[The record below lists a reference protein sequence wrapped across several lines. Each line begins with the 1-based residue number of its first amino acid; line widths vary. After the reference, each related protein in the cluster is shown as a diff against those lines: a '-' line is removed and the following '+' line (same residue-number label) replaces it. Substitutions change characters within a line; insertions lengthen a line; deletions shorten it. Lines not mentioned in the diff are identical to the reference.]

1 MRPRVGLAL
10 ASFALFAA
18 LSAPAVRAQD
28 TEPAA
33 TPTTKGPGA
42 IALADI
48 PVRAFADEGFA
59 QDVIL
64 RSKGRDP
71 AEKLTPRLDRLDRAV
86 REQTALFQ
94 QDDLRYLPVI
104 RLESL
109 ERHWRFYRKQ
119 FESWRDELK
128 DATTPYSDDA
138 SQLAKRRSAWE
149 ATRATAV
156 DGGMAPALAHR
167 VDSVLAEIA
176 VAEQAVSE
184 PLEKQIELSRRANLV
199 GENIDAGQKAV
210 AAAIA
215 YNDSRLRRIDSPPLW
230 RLDLQSRDSGSA
242 LESLKTGFAIETRFL
257 NEYNAA
263 NARTRQLYTWFEVLL
278 LPFLIWL
285 SFRSR
290 KIVSDDPEIQ
300 ASVRVLRRP
309 LSSWLLLVIIGL
321 LVIEP
326 DAPIILHQ
334 FVLLAALVPV
344 LRLLPPK
351 VYRVLGPWPYAAT
364 LLYLLNL
371 LSFLWLPNPL
381 IYRSYLLLVTLL
393 TLGTILWLLSRS
405 RARTDGV
412 QPTGAARIV
421 RIVAWIGIGVLFTS
435 AVSNVVG
442 NVTLAHMLTRA
453 LLNSGYVGL
462 ALFAGVTVLASLMRL
477 AMARRSVSR
486 FHIVTRHAGP
496 LLQRLSK
503 VLHVAAL
510 LVWIVIVMNAF
521 RVFRPV
527 YEATRNVLTY
537 PLQFGEISLTLWK
550 VTLFFFSIY
559 LAFWVARTVRLV
571 LHEEVLPKMSL
582 PRGVANSV
590 SSLSYYA
597 LLMVGLM
604 MALAAAGFEMD
615 QLALVVGALGVG
627 IGFGLQNVVNNFVSG
642 LILMF
647 ERPIQPGDVVEITG
661 TAGKVREIGM
671 RATTLTTFEGADVV
685 VPNGTLLSEKLINWT
700 LRDMNRR
707 LDVNVGVAYG
717 TDPKKVLELLMDV
730 TKSTPGVA
738 EEPQPTV
745 LFAGF
750 GASSLDFSVRAWT
763 NDFADW
769 VRVRSNLT
777 VRIHDAI
784 VEAGIEIPF
793 PQHDLHLRSV
803 SPDAGAVFAPR
814 TKAETAMEGDEGDAT
829 AGITSASDSGSRAE
843 GREPENDDGASVPA

>member
-1 MRPRVGLAL
+1 MRPRVGTVLA
-10 ASFALFAA
+10 AFAL
-18 LSAPAVRAQD
+18 LGTLIAPVARAQEV
-28 TEPAA
+28 EPAA
-33 TPTTKGPGA
+33 PPTKKGPEP
-42 IALADI
+42 IALEDI
-48 PVRAFADEGFA
+48 PVRAYADERFA
-59 QDVIL
+59 QDVML
-64 RSKGRDP
+64 RSKGSDP
-71 AEKLTPRLDRLDRAV
+71 VAGLTPRLDELDRAV

-94 QDDLRYLPVI
+94 HDELRYLPVI

-109 ERHWRFYRKQ
+109 ERHWRFYQKQ
-119 FESWRDELK
+119 FDKWRNELK
-128 DATTPYSDDA
+128 DATAPYSDDA
-138 SQLAKRRSAWE
+138 SQLAARRSAWD
-149 ATRATAV
+149 ATRAAAE

-176 VAEQAVSE
+176 VAEQAVSA
-184 PLEKQIELSRRANLV
+184 PLERQLQLSRRANLV
-199 GENIDAGQKAV
+199 GENIEAGEKAV

-215 YNDSRLRRIDSPPLW
+215 YNDSRLWRIDAPPLW
-230 RLDLQSRDSGSA
+230 RLDLQTRDTSKA
-242 LESLKTGFAIETRFL
+242 LESIKTGLEIETRFL
-257 NEYNAA
+257 TEYNAA
-263 NARTRQLYTWFEVLL
+263 NTRVRQVYAWFELLL
-278 LPFLIWL
+278 LPFLVWL

-300 ASVRVLRRP
+300 ASIRVLRRP
-309 LSSWLLLVIIGL
+309 FSSWLLLVIIGL
-321 LVIEP
+321 LVVER
-326 DAPIILHQ
+326 DAPVILHQ
-334 FVLLAALVPV
+334 LVLLAALVPV
-344 LRLLPPK
+344 LRLLPPE

-364 LLYLLNL
+364 ALYLLNL
-371 LSFLWLPNPL
+371 VGFLWLPNPL

-405 RARTDGV
+405 RARPDGP
-412 QPTGAARIV
+412 QPTGAARMV
-421 RIVAWIGIGVLFTS
+421 RVVAWVGVGVLLTS
-435 AVSNVVG
+435 AVSNVIG
-442 NVTLAHMLTRA
+442 NVTLAHMLTGA

-496 LLQRLSK
+496 LLQSLSK
-503 VLHVAAL
+503 LLHLAAL
-510 LVWIVIVMNAF
+510 LIWIVIVMNAF

-527 YEATRNVLTY
+527 YNVTKTVVTY
-537 PLQFGEISLTLWK
+537 PLKLGEISLTLWS
-550 VTLFFFSIY
+550 VILFFFSIY
-559 LAFWVARTVRLV
+559 LAFWIARTVRLV
-571 LHEEVLPKMSL
+571 LHEEVLPKMPL

-597 LLMVGLM
+597 LLMAGLV
-604 MALAAAGFEMD
+604 MALAAAGFELD
-615 QLALVVGALGVG
+615 QLAIVVGALGVG

-647 ERPIQPGDVVEITG
+647 ERPIQPGDIVEITG

-685 VPNGTLLSEKLINWT
+685 VPNGTLLSEKLVNWT

-738 EEPQPTV
+738 EDPQPTV

-769 VRVRSNLT
+769 VRIRSNLT

-784 VEAGIEIPF
+784 VGAGIEIPF

-803 SPDAGAVFAPR
+803 SPDAGTVLARR
-814 TKAETAMEGDEGDAT
+814 TKVDVALEGDENDAVARIAPEGDGGNPG
-829 AGITSASDSGSRAE
+829 AGSGPA
-843 GREPENDDGASVPA
+843 NDDGASAPA